1 MKKIVGLLI
10 CICMTISAISI
21 QAEQNDPLKDTLNPQ
36 PTTSRVAVTIYQQ
49 AFHPDVVIIE
59 PNSTVTWT
67 NLEPQPHSVA
77 SDDDYFR
84 SGILGEGDSYSFT
97 FVKRG
102 LYAYHDGQ
110 HNMTTGKVFVN
121 IGGNQAPFRPVVHGP
136 TNGSPKVTYN
146 YTAVTA
152 DPEGSKI
159 SYYIDW
165 GDNTNSGWSPF
176 VNSSTP
182 INASHSWTRKGN
194 YEIKVQAK
202 DFYANATSDWG
213 TLAVSMPVSIDIPFY
228 HFMEKLFARFPH
240 IFPILRHMM
249 EY

>member
-1 MKKIVGLLI
+1 MKKIVGMLI
-10 CICMTISAISI
+10 CLCMTISAISI
-21 QAEQNDPLKDTLNPQ
+21 QAEQNETRQDTLNPQ

-49 AFHPDVVIIE
+49 AFHPDVIILE
-59 PNSTVTWT
+59 PNTEVIWT
-67 NLEPQPHSVA
+67 NLEPQPHSVI
-77 SDDDYFR
+77 SDDGYFR
-84 SGILGEGDSYSFT
+84 SDLLGEGESFNYT
-97 FVKRG
+97 FLKQG
-102 LYAYHDGQ
+102 LFEYHDGA
-110 HNMTTGKVFVN
+110 HPVTKGKVFVK
-121 IGGNQAPFRPVVHGP
+121 IGGNQPPFRPDVQG
-136 TNGSPKVTYN
+136 TTDGLRKVIYN

-159 SYYIDW
+159 SYYFDW

-182 INASHSWTRKGN
+182 INASHAWNKKGN
-194 YEIKVQAK
+194 YEIRVQAK

-240 IFPILRHMM
+240 IFPVLRQMM
-249 EY
+249 GY